1 LQWAREA
8 FNAFFVDPPTTVNL
22 YLSQP
27 NYIETT
33 LKSSGQH
40 MGQLQ
45 QIDKYL
51 VKERPTTF
59 AQCIEWARLQYEL
72 DYVNE
77 IKQLLFNLP
86 KDQVCQLPIV
96 PLTLK

>member
-1 LQWAREA
+1 
-8 FNAFFVDPPTTVNL
+8 
-22 YLSQP
+22 
-27 NYIETT
+27 
-33 LKSSGQH
+33 

-45 QIDKYL
+45 QIEKYL

-59 AQCIEWARLQYEL
+59 AQCIEWARLQYEQ

-86 KDQVCQLPIV
+86 KDQVCLLSQQRADSDRSTRMVCRSGLDPSAR
-96 PLTLK
+96 LMH